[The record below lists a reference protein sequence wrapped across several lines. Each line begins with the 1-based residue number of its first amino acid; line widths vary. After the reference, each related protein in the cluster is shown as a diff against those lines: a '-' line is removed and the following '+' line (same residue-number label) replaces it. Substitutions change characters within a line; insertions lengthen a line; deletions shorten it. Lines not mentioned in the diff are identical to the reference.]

1 MIVQQQQFWRDVQTL
16 SVRSWFLPYGA
27 EEKFPQK
34 MKQVGGT
41 AE

>member
-1 MIVQQQQFWRDVQTL
+1 MPQNFLPL
-16 SVRSWFLPYGA
+16 SDLIWFLPYGA

-34 MKQVGGT
+34 MKQVGGI